1 MKNID
6 EILRYFPN
14 KIYQIFFNLFQE
26 NSKIAEELQ
35 EIRMR
40 AERPIILK
48 LRERDLILQYNITQA
63 EILQIVERLCENSIY
78 AYKNQICEGFITVKG
93 GHRIGL
99 TGSCVIENGKII
111 NVKHISSLNFRIA
124 REVLNCSTRVLREV
138 IDIENKSIYNTIL
151 VAPPGKGK
159 TTMLRDIIRRLSN
172 GIDEIN
178 FKGKTCGVVDE
189 RGEIAAMYKGIP
201 QNDVG
206 IRTDIIEN
214 VEKNQGIHMLIRTMA
229 PEIIACDEI
238 GSKEDV
244 EAIHYALYSGVK
256 GIFTMHG
263 KNIEDI
269 KNNKQIYELIENR
282 EIQKVVFLQHYYLY
296 NLILCLHYQYV
307 LLISGLQSLSFY

>member
-1 MKNID
+1 MD

-14 KIYQIFFNLFQE
+14 KIYQIFSNLLQE
-26 NSKIAEELQ
+26 NPQIANELQ
-35 EIRMR
+35 EIRIR
-40 AERPIILK
+40 VDKPIILK
-48 LRERDLILQYNITQA
+48 LMEKDLILQYNILQA

-78 AYKNQICEGFITVKG
+78 AYKNQICEGFITIKG
-93 GHRIGL
+93 GHRVGL

-111 NVKHISSLNFRIA
+111 NIKYISSLNIRIA
-124 REVLNCSTRVLREV
+124 REVKNCSTRILREI
-138 IDIENKSIYNTIL
+138 IDIENKTIYNSII
-151 VAPPGKGK
+151 VAPPGRGK
-159 TTMLRDIIRRLSN
+159 TTILRDIIRRLSD
-172 GIDEIN
+172 GIEEIN
-178 FKGKTCGVVDE
+178 FRGKTCGVVDE
-189 RGEIAAMYKGIP
+189 RGEIAAMYKGAP

-214 VEKNQGIHMLIRTMA
+214 VSKNKGIHMLIRTMA

-263 KNIEDI
+263 KNVEDI

-282 EIQKVVFLQHYYLY
+282 EIQKIIFL
-296 NLILCLHYQYV
+296 
-307 LLISGLQSLSFY
+307 

>member
-99 TGSCVIENGKII
+99 TGSCVVENGKII

-151 VAPPGKGK
+151 VAPPGRGK
-159 TTMLRDIIRRLSN
+159 TTMLRDIIKRLSN

-282 EIQKVVFLQHYYLY
+282 EIQKVVFL
-296 NLILCLHYQYV
+296 
-307 LLISGLQSLSFY
+307 

>member
-1 MKNID
+1 MVNID

-26 NSKIAEELQ
+26 NNKIIDELQ

-40 AERPIILK
+40 TDRPIILR
-48 LRERDLILQYNITQA
+48 LREKDFILQYNIPQS

-93 GHRIGL
+93 GHRVGL
-99 TGSCVIENGKII
+99 TGSCVIENGKIV
-111 NVKHISSLNFRIA
+111 NVKYISSLNFRIA
-124 REVLNCSTRVLREV
+124 REVLNCSTRVLREI
-138 IDIENKSIYNTIL
+138 IDIENKSIYNTII
-151 VAPPGKGK
+151 VAPPGRGK
-159 TTMLRDIIRRLSN
+159 TTILRDVIRRLSN

-189 RGEIAAMYKGIP
+189 RGEIAAMYKGVP

-214 VEKNQGIHMLIRTMA
+214 VTKNQGIHMLVRTMA

-238 GSKEDV
+238 GSSDDV

-269 KNNKQIYELIENR
+269 KNNRQIYELIENT
-282 EIQKVVFLQHYYLY
+282 EIQKVVFL
-296 NLILCLHYQYV
+296 
-307 LLISGLQSLSFY
+307 

>member
-1 MKNID
+1 MVNVD
-6 EILRYFPN
+6 EILRCFPN

-26 NSKIAEELQ
+26 NNKIIDELQ

-40 AERPIILK
+40 TDRPIILK
-48 LRERDLILQYNITQA
+48 LREKDFILQHNMPQS
-63 EILQIVERLCENSIY
+63 EILQILERLCENSIY

-93 GHRIGL
+93 GHRVGL
-99 TGSCVIENGKII
+99 TGSCVIENGKIV
-111 NVKHISSLNFRIA
+111 NVKYISSLNFRIA
-124 REVLNCSTRVLREV
+124 REVLNCSTRVLREI

-151 VAPPGKGK
+151 VAPPGRGK
-159 TTMLRDIIRRLSN
+159 TTILRDAIRRLSN

-189 RGEIAAMYKGIP
+189 RGEIAAMYKGVP

-214 VEKNQGIHMLIRTMA
+214 VSKNQGIHMLVRTMA

-238 GSKEDV
+238 GSSDDV
-244 EAIHYALYSGVK
+244 EAIHYALFSGVK

-263 KNIEDI
+263 KNIDDI
-269 KNNKQIYELIENR
+269 KNNRQIYELIENR
-282 EIQKVVFLQHYYLY
+282 EIQKVVFL
-296 NLILCLHYQYV
+296 
-307 LLISGLQSLSFY
+307 

>member
-1 MKNID
+1 MKLNMKNID

-151 VAPPGKGK
+151 VAPPGRGK

-238 GSKEDV
+238 GSKDDV

-282 EIQKVVFLQHYYLY
+282 EIQKVVFL
-296 NLILCLHYQYV
+296 
-307 LLISGLQSLSFY
+307 